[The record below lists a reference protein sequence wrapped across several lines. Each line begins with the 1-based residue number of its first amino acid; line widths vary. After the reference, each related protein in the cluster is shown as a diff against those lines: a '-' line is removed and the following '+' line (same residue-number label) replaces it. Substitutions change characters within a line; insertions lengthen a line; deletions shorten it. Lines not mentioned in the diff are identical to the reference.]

1 MANDNLDDL
10 FGDDFDDVPDR
21 PNDRF
26 WNRPRA
32 ETQARELK
40 EEGKEQQAED
50 ILEAHPQCIEGTVT
64 ELEEGEYGLYAVMDC
79 NDEIERTTPSHFNL
93 QDKLLDVAVDDYI
106 KICYVGSEDIGKESP
121 MARYRLGI
129 KKK

>member
-10 FGDDFDDVPDR
+10 FGDDFDEMPDR
-21 PNDRF
+21 PNERF

-32 ETQARELK
+32 EEQAAQLK
-40 EEGKEQQAED
+40 EEGKEQEAED
-50 ILEAHPQCIEGTVT
+50 LLEAHPQCISGTVT
-64 ELEEGEYGLYAVMDC
+64 VLEEGDYGLYALILCD
-79 NDEIERTTPSHFNL
+79 DEVERSTPSHYTL

-106 KICYVGSEDIGKESP
+106 RICYVGSEDIGKDSP
-121 MARYRLGI
+121 MARYRVGI